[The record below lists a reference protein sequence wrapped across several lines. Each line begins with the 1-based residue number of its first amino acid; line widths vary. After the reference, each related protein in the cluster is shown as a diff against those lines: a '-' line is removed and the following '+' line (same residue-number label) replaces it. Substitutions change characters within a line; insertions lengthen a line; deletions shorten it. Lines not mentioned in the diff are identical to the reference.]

1 MRFQEFEVGQVLRA
15 GPRRVEES
23 EIIAFASA
31 YDPQW
36 FHTDPQR
43 AAASRWH
50 GLIASGWHTC
60 SIAMRM
66 MCEGPLEQSDSIGSP
81 GLSYL
86 KWLAPVRPGDDLRI
100 EATVLETRASATGRT
115 GILRWQWRMLNQDD
129 VVVLDLEAT
138 SLFELSKSVDRR
150 PT

>member
-1 MRFQEFEVGQVLRA
+1 MRFQDFRAGQLIRA
-15 GPRRVEES
+15 GPHHVQES
-23 EIIAFASA
+23 DIIAFARI

-43 AAASRWH
+43 AAANRWH

-66 MCEGPLEQSDSIGSP
+66 ICEGPLSQSESIGSP

-86 KWLAPVRPGDDLRI
+86 KWLAPVRPGDELRM
-100 EATVLETRASATGRT
+100 EAMVLETRASANGRT
-115 GILRWQWRMLNQDD
+115 GTLRWQWRMLNQDD
-129 VVVLDLEAT
+129 VAVLELEVT
-138 SLFELSKSVDRR
+138 SLFDLRSDGKRE
-150 PT
+150 T

>member
-1 MRFQEFEVGQVLRA
+1 MRFQDFHAGQLIRA
-15 GPRRVEES
+15 GPQHVKES
-23 EIIAFASA
+23 DIIAFARI

-66 MCEGPLEQSDSIGSP
+66 ICEGPLSQSESIGSP

-86 KWLAPVRPGDDLRI
+86 KWLAPVRPGDELRM
-100 EATVLETRASATGRT
+100 EATVLETRASANGRT
-115 GILRWQWRMLNQDD
+115 GTLRWQWRMLNQDD
-129 VVVLDLEAT
+129 VAVLELEVT
-138 SLFELSKSVDRR
+138 SLFDLRSDGKRE
-150 PT
+150 P